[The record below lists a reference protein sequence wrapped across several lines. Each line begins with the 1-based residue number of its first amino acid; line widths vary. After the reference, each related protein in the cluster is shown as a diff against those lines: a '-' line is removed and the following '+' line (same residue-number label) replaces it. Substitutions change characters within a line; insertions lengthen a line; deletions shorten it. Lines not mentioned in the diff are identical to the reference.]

1 MYIIIFSEKP
11 LTDGECAEN
20 TYWMEETGM
29 YIATTDSIANREIK
43 EVIGLVMSTE
53 ISSLRVMLAGE
64 ESGKEYLYDECLR
77 KAKKKLENNATKL
90 GANAVIGVK
99 TNITTSTELGLMLTL
114 TGTAVKLEFSEEE
127 RVVEEARK
135 AEKKRLEEEARR
147 AELARTAAEA
157 RAQAKAEAE
166 AKVAEEIKAAAEAR
180 AQAEAK
186 AAEEIKAA
194 QEAMAEAQA
203 KAAEEIKQAEA
214 TKAEAQ
220 TRAMAEARA
229 ILESKVAAERATVE
243 AKAAKE
249 MAAEE
254 AKVKALEEELESALE
269 NANKALEERNQLLIE
284 ALSRIESLEKANK
297 ELMSQQS
304 SNIAG
309 AEATEEYIEEN
320 LAGID
325 EIMEAKRK
333 KADEINETDVRIV
346 DAIYNSGKPLSA
358 SNIQEKV
365 SDMSMMDVLTSL
377 NKLVEQG
384 VIQRDEGLYSLVDRA
399 KLI

>member
-1 MYIIIFSEKP
+1 
-11 LTDGECAEN
+11 
-20 TYWMEETGM
+20 MEEIGM
-29 YIATTDSIANREIK
+29 YIATTDNIANREIK
-43 EVIGLVMSTE
+43 DVLGLVMSTE
-53 ISSLRVMLAGE
+53 ISSLRLMLAGE
-64 ESGKEYLYDECLR
+64 EAGKAYLYDECLR
-77 KAKKKLENNATKL
+77 KAKKKLENTAAKL

-114 TGTAVKLEFSEEE
+114 TGTAVQLEYSEEE
-127 RVVEEARK
+127 KAAEEARK

-166 AKVAEEIKAAAEAR
+166 AKIAAEIKAAAEAR

-214 TKAEAQ
+214 TRAEAQ

-229 ILESKVAAERATVE
+229 ILDSKVAAERATVE

-249 MAAEE
+249 KAAEE

-269 NANKALEERNQLLIE
+269 NANKALAERNQLLIE

-297 ELMSQQS
+297 ELMSQQ
-304 SNIAG
+304 NNG
-309 AEATEEYIEEN
+309 AVAVEPEEEYIEEN

-325 EIMEAKRK
+325 DIMEAKHK
-333 KADEINETDVRIV
+333 QAEEINETDVRIV

-377 NKLVEQG
+377 NKLVEQN
-384 VIQRDEGLYSLVDRA
+384 VIQRDEGLYSLVNRA

>member
-1 MYIIIFSEKP
+1 MYI
-11 LTDGECAEN
+11 T
-20 TYWMEETGM
+20 
-29 YIATTDSIANREIK
+29 TTDNIANREIK
-43 EVIGLVMSTE
+43 DVIGLVMSTE

-64 ESGKEYLYDECLR
+64 ESGKEYLYDESLR
-77 KAKKKLENNATKL
+77 KAKKKLENTAAKL

-127 RVVEEARK
+127 RVAEEARK

-166 AKVAEEIKAAAEAR
+166 AKIAEEIKAAQEAR
-180 AQAEAK
+180 EEAEAK

-194 QEAMAEAQA
+194 QEAMAQAQA

-214 TKAEAQ
+214 TRAEAQ
-220 TRAMAEARA
+220 DRAMAEARA
-229 ILESKVAAERATVE
+229 ILDSKVAAERATVE

-249 MAAEE
+249 KAVEE

-297 ELMSQQS
+297 ELMNQQS
-304 SNIAG
+304 NQVA
-309 AEATEEYIEEN
+309 ATEPEEEYIEEN

-325 EIMEAKRK
+325 DIMESKRK
-333 KADEINETDVRIV
+333 KAEEINETDVRIV
-346 DAIYNSGKPLSA
+346 DVIYSFGKPLSA

-365 SDMSMMDVLTSL
+365 SDLSMMDVLTSL

-384 VIQRDEGLYSLVDRA
+384 VVQREEGLYSLVDRA
-399 KLI
+399 RLI

>member
-1 MYIIIFSEKP
+1 
-11 LTDGECAEN
+11 
-20 TYWMEETGM
+20 MEEIGM
-29 YIATTDSIANREIK
+29 YIATTDNIANREIK
-43 EVIGLVMSTE
+43 DVLGLVMSTE

-64 ESGKEYLYDECLR
+64 EAGKAYLYDECLR
-77 KAKKKLENNATKL
+77 KAKKKLENTAMKL

-114 TGTAVKLEFSEEE
+114 TGTAVLLEYSEEE
-127 RVVEEARK
+127 KAEEEARK
-135 AEKKRLEEEARR
+135 AEKKRLAEEARR

-166 AKVAEEIKAAAEAR
+166 AMVAQEIKAAAEAKV
-180 AQAEAK
+180 AAEAK

-194 QEAMAEAQA
+194 QEAMALAQA

-214 TKAEAQ
+214 TRAEAQ

-229 ILESKVAAERATVE
+229 ILESKVAAERANVE

-249 MAAEE
+249 KAAEE

-269 NANKALEERNQLLIE
+269 TANRALEERNQLLIE
-284 ALSRIESLEKANK
+284 ALSRIESLEKANQ
-297 ELMSQQS
+297 ELKMQTQS
-304 SNIAG
+304 GQDAKL
-309 AEATEEYIEEN
+309 EDEEEYIEEN

-325 EIMEAKRK
+325 EIMDAKHK
-333 KADEINETDVRIV
+333 QAEEINEVDVRIV
-346 DAIYNSGKPLSA
+346 DTIYACGKPVSA
-358 SNIQEKV
+358 SNIQERV
-365 SDMSMMDVLTSL
+365 SDLSMMDVLTSL

-384 VIQRDEGLYSLVDRA
+384 VIARDEGLYSLVDRA
-399 KLI
+399 RMI

>member
-1 MYIIIFSEKP
+1 
-11 LTDGECAEN
+11 
-20 TYWMEETGM
+20 MEEIGM
-29 YIATTDSIANREIK
+29 YIATTDNIANREIK
-43 EVIGLVMSTE
+43 DVLGLVMSTE

-64 ESGKEYLYDECLR
+64 EAGKAYLYDECLR
-77 KAKKKLENNATKL
+77 KAKKKLENTAMKL

-114 TGTAVKLEFSEEE
+114 TGTAVLLEYSEEE
-127 RVVEEARK
+127 KAEEEARK
-135 AEKKRLEEEARR
+135 AEKKRLAEEARR

-166 AKVAEEIKAAAEAR
+166 AMVAQEIKAAAEAKV
-180 AQAEAK
+180 AAEAK

-194 QEAMAEAQA
+194 QEAMALAQA

-214 TKAEAQ
+214 TRAEAQ

-229 ILESKVAAERATVE
+229 ILESKVAAERANVE

-249 MAAEE
+249 KAVEE

-269 NANKALEERNQLLIE
+269 TANKALEERNQLLIE
-284 ALSRIESLEKANK
+284 ALSRIESLEKANQ
-297 ELMSQQS
+297 ELKRQTQS
-304 SNIAG
+304 EQDAKL
-309 AEATEEYIEEN
+309 EDEEEYIEEN

-325 EIMEAKRK
+325 DIMEAKHK
-333 KADEINETDVRIV
+333 QAEEINEVDVRIV
-346 DAIYNSGKPLSA
+346 DTIYAGGKPVSA

-365 SDMSMMDVLTSL
+365 SDLSMMDVLTSL

-384 VIQRDEGLYSLVDRA
+384 VIARDEGLYSLVDRA
-399 KLI
+399 RMI

>member
-1 MYIIIFSEKP
+1 
-11 LTDGECAEN
+11 
-20 TYWMEETGM
+20 M
-29 YIATTDSIANREIK
+29 YIATTDNIANREIK
-43 EVIGLVMSTE
+43 DVLGLVMSTE

-64 ESGKEYLYDECLR
+64 EAGKAYLYDECLR
-77 KAKKKLENNATKL
+77 KAKKKLENTAMKL

-114 TGTAVKLEFSEEE
+114 TGTAVLLEYSEEE
-127 RVVEEARK
+127 KAEEEARK
-135 AEKKRLEEEARR
+135 AEKKRLAEEARR

-166 AKVAEEIKAAAEAR
+166 AMVAQEIKAAAEAKV
-180 AQAEAK
+180 AAEAK

-194 QEAMAEAQA
+194 QEAMALAQA

-214 TKAEAQ
+214 TRAEAQ

-229 ILESKVAAERATVE
+229 ILESKVAAERANVE

-249 MAAEE
+249 KAVEE

-269 NANKALEERNQLLIE
+269 TANKALEERNQLLIE
-284 ALSRIESLEKANK
+284 ALSRIESLEKANQ
-297 ELMSQQS
+297 ELKRQTQS
-304 SNIAG
+304 EQDAKL
-309 AEATEEYIEEN
+309 EDEEEYIEEN

-325 EIMEAKRK
+325 DIMEAKHK
-333 KADEINETDVRIV
+333 QAEEINEVDVRIV
-346 DAIYNSGKPLSA
+346 DTIYAGGKPVSA

-365 SDMSMMDVLTSL
+365 SDLSMMDVLTSL

-384 VIQRDEGLYSLVDRA
+384 VIARDEGLYSLVDRA
-399 KLI
+399 RMI

>member
-1 MYIIIFSEKP
+1 
-11 LTDGECAEN
+11 
-20 TYWMEETGM
+20 MEEIGM
-29 YIATTDSIANREIK
+29 YIATTDNIANREIK
-43 EVIGLVMSTE
+43 DVLGLVMSTE

-64 ESGKEYLYDECLR
+64 EAGKAYLYDECLR
-77 KAKKKLENNATKL
+77 KAKKKLENTAMKL

-114 TGTAVKLEFSEEE
+114 TGTAVLLEYSEEE
-127 RVVEEARK
+127 KAEEEARK
-135 AEKKRLEEEARR
+135 AEKKRLAEEARR

-166 AKVAEEIKAAAEAR
+166 AMVAQEIKAAAEAKI
-180 AQAEAK
+180 AAEAK

-194 QEAMAEAQA
+194 QEAMALAQA

-214 TKAEAQ
+214 TRAEAQ

-229 ILESKVAAERATVE
+229 ILESKVAAERANVE

-249 MAAEE
+249 KAVEE

-269 NANKALEERNQLLIE
+269 TANKALEERNQLLIE
-284 ALSRIESLEKANK
+284 ALSRIESLEKANQ
-297 ELMSQQS
+297 ELKRQTQS
-304 SNIAG
+304 EQDAKL
-309 AEATEEYIEEN
+309 EDEEEYIEEN

-325 EIMEAKRK
+325 DIMEAKHK
-333 KADEINETDVRIV
+333 QAEEINEVDVRIV
-346 DAIYNSGKPLSA
+346 DTIYAGGKPVSA

-365 SDMSMMDVLTSL
+365 SDLSMMDVLTSL

-384 VIQRDEGLYSLVDRA
+384 VIARDEGLYSLVDRA
-399 KLI
+399 RMI

>member
-1 MYIIIFSEKP
+1 
-11 LTDGECAEN
+11 
-20 TYWMEETGM
+20 MEEIGM
-29 YIATTDSIANREIK
+29 YIATTDNIANREIK

-53 ISSLRVMLAGE
+53 ISSLRVMLASE
-64 ESGKEYLYDECLR
+64 EAGKEYLYDECLR
-77 KAKKKLENNATKL
+77 KAKRKLENNATKL

-99 TNITTSTELGLMLTL
+99 TNVTTSTELGLMLTL

-127 RVVEEARK
+127 RVAEEARK

-166 AKVAEEIKAAAEAR
+166 AKVAEEIKAAAQAR
-180 AQAEAK
+180 AEAEAK

-194 QEAMAEAQA
+194 QEAMALAQA

-214 TKAEAQ
+214 TRAEAQ

-229 ILESKVAAERATVE
+229 ILDAKVAAERATVE

-254 AKVKALEEELESALE
+254 AKVKALESELESALE
-269 NANKALEERNQLLIE
+269 TANKALEERNQLLLQ
-284 ALSRIESLEKANK
+284 ALSRIESLEKANQ
-297 ELMSQQS
+297 ELMNKQS
-304 SNIAG
+304 NQVA
-309 AEATEEYIEEN
+309 AEEPKEEYIEEN

-325 EIMEAKRK
+325 DIMEAKHK
-333 KADEINETDVRIV
+333 QAEGINEIDIRIV
-346 DAIYNSGKPLSA
+346 DTIYNAGKALSA

-384 VIQRDEGLYSLVDRA
+384 VVERNEGLYSLVDRA
-399 KLI
+399 RMI

>member
-1 MYIIIFSEKP
+1 
-11 LTDGECAEN
+11 
-20 TYWMEETGM
+20 M
-29 YIATTDSIANREIK
+29 YIATTDNIANREIK
-43 EVIGLVMSTE
+43 DVLGLVMSTE

-64 ESGKEYLYDECLR
+64 EAGKAYLYDECLR
-77 KAKKKLENNATKL
+77 KAKKKLENTAMKL

-114 TGTAVKLEFSEEE
+114 TGTAVLLEYSEEE
-127 RVVEEARK
+127 KAEEEARK
-135 AEKKRLEEEARR
+135 AEKKRLAEEARR

-166 AKVAEEIKAAAEAR
+166 AMVAQEIKAAAEAKI
-180 AQAEAK
+180 AAEAK

-194 QEAMAEAQA
+194 QEAMALAQA

-214 TKAEAQ
+214 TRAEAQ

-229 ILESKVAAERATVE
+229 ILESKVAAERANVE

-249 MAAEE
+249 KAVEE

-269 NANKALEERNQLLIE
+269 TANKALEERNQLLIE
-284 ALSRIESLEKANK
+284 ALSRIESLEKANQ
-297 ELMSQQS
+297 ELKRQTQS
-304 SNIAG
+304 EQDAKL
-309 AEATEEYIEEN
+309 EDEEEYIEEN

-325 EIMEAKRK
+325 DIMEAKHK
-333 KADEINETDVRIV
+333 QAEEINEVDVRIV
-346 DAIYNSGKPLSA
+346 DTIYAGGKPVSA

-365 SDMSMMDVLTSL
+365 SDLSMMDVLTSL

-384 VIQRDEGLYSLVDRA
+384 VIARDEGLYSLVDRA
-399 KLI
+399 RMI

>member
-11 LTDGECAEN
+11 LTDGEC
-20 TYWMEETGM
+20 TGKLCMEEIGM
-29 YIATTDSIANREIK
+29 YIATTDNIANKEIN

-53 ISSLRVMLAGE
+53 ISSLRVMLASE
-64 ESGKEYLYDECLR
+64 EAGKEYLYDECLR
-77 KAKKKLENNATKL
+77 KAKKKLENNAVKL

-99 TNITTSTELGLMLTL
+99 TNVTTSTELGLMLTL

-127 RVVEEARK
+127 KLAEEARK
-135 AEKKRLEEEARR
+135 AEKKRLEEEARK

-166 AKVAEEIKAAAEAR
+166 AKIAEEIKAAA
-180 AQAEAK
+180 QAKVAAEEK
-186 AAEEIKAA
+186 AAQEIKAA
-194 QEAMAEAQA
+194 QEAMALAQA

-214 TKAEAQ
+214 TRAEAQ

-249 MAAEE
+249 KAADE

-269 NANKALEERNQLLIE
+269 NANKALEERNQLLLE
-284 ALSRIESLEKANK
+284 ALSRIESLEKANQ
-297 ELMSQQS
+297 ELMKQQS
-304 SNIAG
+304 VAV
-309 AEATEEYIEEN
+309 EPEEEYIEEN

-325 EIMEAKRK
+325 EIMEAKHK
-333 KADEINETDVRIV
+333 KAEEINETDVRIV
-346 DAIYNSGKPLSA
+346 DAIYGSGKPLSA

-384 VIQRDEGLYSLVDRA
+384 VVQRDEGLYSLVDRA

>member
-1 MYIIIFSEKP
+1 
-11 LTDGECAEN
+11 
-20 TYWMEETGM
+20 M
-29 YIATTDSIANREIK
+29 YIATTDNIANREIK
-43 EVIGLVMSTE
+43 DVLGLVMSTE

-64 ESGKEYLYDECLR
+64 EAGKAYLYDECLR
-77 KAKKKLENNATKL
+77 KAKKKLENTAMKL

-114 TGTAVKLEFSEEE
+114 TGTAVLLEYSEEE
-127 RVVEEARK
+127 KAEEEARK
-135 AEKKRLEEEARR
+135 AEKKRLAEEARR

-166 AKVAEEIKAAAEAR
+166 AMVAQEIKAAAEAKV
-180 AQAEAK
+180 AAEAK

-194 QEAMAEAQA
+194 QEAMALAQA

-214 TKAEAQ
+214 TRAEAQ

-229 ILESKVAAERATVE
+229 IRESKVAAERANVE

-249 MAAEE
+249 KAVEE

-269 NANKALEERNQLLIE
+269 TANKALEERNQLLIE
-284 ALSRIESLEKANK
+284 ALSRIESLEKANQ
-297 ELMSQQS
+297 ELKRQTQS
-304 SNIAG
+304 EQDAKL
-309 AEATEEYIEEN
+309 EDEEEYIEEN

-325 EIMEAKRK
+325 DIMEAKHK
-333 KADEINETDVRIV
+333 QAEEINEVDVRIV
-346 DAIYNSGKPLSA
+346 DTIYAGGKPVSA

-365 SDMSMMDVLTSL
+365 SDLSMMDVLTSL

-384 VIQRDEGLYSLVDRA
+384 VIARDEGLYSLVDRA
-399 KLI
+399 RMI

>member
-1 MYIIIFSEKP
+1 
-11 LTDGECAEN
+11 
-20 TYWMEETGM
+20 MEEFGM
-29 YIATTDSIANREIK
+29 YIATTDNIANREIK

-64 ESGKEYLYDECLR
+64 EAGKEYLYDECLR
-77 KAKKKLENNATKL
+77 KAKRKLENNATKL

-127 RVVEEARK
+127 RVAEEARK

-166 AKVAEEIKAAAEAR
+166 AKIAEEIKAAAA
-180 AQAEAK
+180 AKVAAEAK
-186 AAEEIKAA
+186 AAQEIKAA
-194 QEAMAEAQA
+194 KEAMELA
-203 KAAEEIKQAEA
+203 KARAEEEIKQAEA

-229 ILESKVAAERATVE
+229 ILDSKVAAERATVE
-243 AKAAKE
+243 AKAAKD

-254 AKVKALEEELESALE
+254 AKIKALEAELEAALE
-269 NANKALEERNQLLIE
+269 KANQALAERDQLLVQ
-284 ALSRIESLEKANK
+284 ALSKIESLEKANL
-297 ELMSQQS
+297 ELQKQS
-304 SNIAG
+304 EPEMV
-309 AEATEEYIEEN
+309 AEEVIEEN

-325 EIMEAKRK
+325 EIMDARKK
-333 KADEINETDVRIV
+333 KADEINENDVRIV
-346 DAIYNSGKPLSA
+346 EAINEFGKPVSA

-365 SDMSMMDVLTSL
+365 SDMSMMEVLTAL
-377 NKLVEQG
+377 NKLVEKE
-384 VIQRDEGLYSLVDRA
+384 VVVRDEGLYTLPDRA
-399 KLI
+399 KFI

>member
-1 MYIIIFSEKP
+1 
-11 LTDGECAEN
+11 
-20 TYWMEETGM
+20 MEEIGM
-29 YIATTDSIANREIK
+29 YIATTDNIANREIK
-43 EVIGLVMSTE
+43 DVLGLVMSTE

-64 ESGKEYLYDECLR
+64 EAGKAYLYDECLR
-77 KAKKKLENNATKL
+77 KAKKKLENTAMKL

-114 TGTAVKLEFSEEE
+114 TGTAVLLEYSEEE
-127 RVVEEARK
+127 KAEEEARK
-135 AEKKRLEEEARR
+135 AEKKRLAEEARR

-166 AKVAEEIKAAAEAR
+166 AMVAQEIKAAAEAKI
-180 AQAEAK
+180 AAEAK

-194 QEAMAEAQA
+194 QEAMALAQA

-214 TKAEAQ
+214 TRAEAQ

-229 ILESKVAAERATVE
+229 ILESKVAAERANVE

-249 MAAEE
+249 KAVEE

-269 NANKALEERNQLLIE
+269 TANKALEERNQLLIE
-284 ALSRIESLEKANK
+284 ALSRIESLEKANQ
-297 ELMSQQS
+297 ELKRQTQS
-304 SNIAG
+304 EQDAKL
-309 AEATEEYIEEN
+309 EDEEEYIEEN

-325 EIMEAKRK
+325 DIMEAKRK
-333 KADEINETDVRIV
+333 QAEEINEVDVRIV
-346 DAIYNSGKPLSA
+346 DTIYAGGKPVSA

-365 SDMSMMDVLTSL
+365 SDLSMMDVLTSL

-384 VIQRDEGLYSLVDRA
+384 VIARDEGLYSLVDRA
-399 KLI
+399 RMI

>member
-1 MYIIIFSEKP
+1 
-11 LTDGECAEN
+11 
-20 TYWMEETGM
+20 M
-29 YIATTDSIANREIK
+29 YIATTDNIANREIK
-43 EVIGLVMSTE
+43 DVLGLVMSTE

-64 ESGKEYLYDECLR
+64 EAGKAYLYDECLR
-77 KAKKKLENNATKL
+77 KAKKKLENTAMKL

-114 TGTAVKLEFSEEE
+114 TGTAVLLEYSEEE
-127 RVVEEARK
+127 KAEEEARK
-135 AEKKRLEEEARR
+135 AEKKRLAEEARR

-166 AKVAEEIKAAAEAR
+166 AMVAQEIKAAAEAKI
-180 AQAEAK
+180 AAEAK

-194 QEAMAEAQA
+194 QEAMALAQA

-214 TKAEAQ
+214 TRAEAQ

-229 ILESKVAAERATVE
+229 ILESKVAAERANVE

-249 MAAEE
+249 KAVEE

-269 NANKALEERNQLLIE
+269 TANKALEERNQLLIE
-284 ALSRIESLEKANK
+284 ALSRIESLEKANQ
-297 ELMSQQS
+297 ELKRQTQS
-304 SNIAG
+304 EQDAKL
-309 AEATEEYIEEN
+309 EDEEEYIEEN

-325 EIMEAKRK
+325 DIMEAKRK
-333 KADEINETDVRIV
+333 QAEEINEVDVRIV
-346 DAIYNSGKPLSA
+346 DTIYAGGKPVSA

-365 SDMSMMDVLTSL
+365 SDLSMMDVLTSL

-384 VIQRDEGLYSLVDRA
+384 VIARDEGLYSLVDRA
-399 KLI
+399 RMI